1 MAACL
6 AHSGHTVIGV
16 DTNATKVEL
25 MNEGRCLIV
34 EPGLDPILMEENRAG
49 RLRATTDPIEAVQN
63 SDVSFIC
70 VGTPSLRAGRLG
82 LESVEGVSEQL
93 GAALAMKGQWHTIA
107 VRSTVLPGTIEST
120 VIPIIERVS
129 RKNAE
134 QNFAVCSNP
143 EFIREGTAVEDFFNP
158 PFTILGAMDSKRL
171 KPIRDIY
178 DSVPGKVF
186 ETSIRGA
193 EMVKYA
199 CNAFHAVKI
208 DFANEIGSLARELDV
223 DPHEVMDIVCA
234 DTKLNISRKYLRPG
248 FAFGGSCLPKDISAL
263 THCAKQRDLV
273 LPLLQSVLPSN
284 RAHIDRALELILGC
298 GKRTVGFLGLSFKS
312 GTDDLRESAP
322 LYLIKRL
329 LGEGCQ
335 ILIYD
340 RSVSRSF
347 IHGANRRFAETEIP
361 HIFSLLRSTL
371 NEVIKESE
379 VIVVGNDDAEY
390 MSVPE
395 KMSPGQQLIDLVE
408 IRWPSRPAA
417 TVVDHTPEEL
427 EALYPNP
434 KRA

>member
-1 MAACL
+1 L
-6 AHSGHTVIGV
+6 
-16 DTNATKVEL
+16 L
-25 MNEGRCLIV
+25 NEGRCLIV
-34 EPGLDPILMEENRAG
+34 EPGLDSILPEEHRAG
-49 RLRATTDPIEAVQN
+49 RLRATTDPVEAVLN

-82 LESVEGVSEQL
+82 LASVEGVSEQL
-93 GAALAMKGQWHTIA
+93 GAALALKEQWHTVA
-107 VRSTVLPGTIEST
+107 VRSTVLPGTIESV

-129 RKNAE
+129 GKRAE
-134 QNFAVCSNP
+134 HDFAVCANP
-143 EFIREGTAVEDFFNP
+143 EFIREGTAVDDFFNP
-158 PFTILGAMDSKRL
+158 PFTILGALNTQRL

-178 DSVPGKVF
+178 ESVPGTVF

-208 DFANEIGSLARELDV
+208 DFANEIGSLARELGV
-223 DPHEVMDIVCA
+223 DPNEVMDIVCA
-234 DTKLNISRKYLRPG
+234 DTKLNISKRYLRPG
-248 FAFGGSCLPKDISAL
+248 FAFGGSCLPKDIGAL
-263 THCAKQRDLV
+263 THCARQRDLV

-284 RAHIDRALELILGC
+284 RAHIDRAMELILSS

-322 LYLIKRL
+322 LHLIKRL

-340 RSVSRSF
+340 RSVSQSL

-361 HIFSLLRSTL
+361 HIFSLLRPTL
-371 NEVIKESE
+371 NEIIKDSE
-379 VIVVGNDDAEY
+379 VIVIGNSDEEY
-390 MSVPE
+390 TGVPDL
-395 KMSPGQQLIDLVE
+395 MRPGQQLIDLVGT
-408 IRWPSRPAA
+408 RWPSRQLL
-417 TVVDHTPEEL
+417 TSVEHTPEPEL
-427 EALYPNP
+427 HYPDS